1 MHEESKS
8 VIKVVHFS
16 INLLCLPNAHAVE
29 LVEKQ
34 IGKQKKLHEIE
45 EPDMTFFDQ

>member
-1 MHEESKS
+1 MHEDSGAF
-8 VIKVVHFS
+8 IKVVHFG
-16 INLLCLPNAHAVE
+16 ITLLSLPNMHAVE

-45 EPDMTFFDQ
+45 EPDMTFFDL